1 MTTHLFL
8 FTIGPVQGF
17 IAQAR
22 KTRDLYAG
30 SQILSELV
38 AKGMQT
44 FTKEFPS
51 GKIIFPESGGESLPN
66 RFVGKVTANES
77 ELRPKAL
84 AIQKAVEETWME
96 IAKSSLKK
104 AGIES
109 KPIGFDAQIKA
120 LLEIH
125 WVFNEIKS
133 DYVEAYRELE
143 RLGGAVKNIRKF
155 VQLAEVG
162 RKCSID
168 GMNNAMFYQKGSN
181 QPQFMN
187 QPEPVSGFAISPG
200 EGLSAVSL
208 TKRFY
213 KVDKAFPSTSKVALM
228 RDIQKLSPD
237 NQERLQ
243 CFENLF
249 KKEKIAETC
258 LKMFDNGFIEKYNII
273 NPKEF
278 DNWNEEWDEH
288 FLYEDNLEQIVNPTQ
303 KGLLGN
309 LHKALKKN
317 LKTRY
322 YAVIMFDG
330 DHMGRWLS
338 GEFNLTKDDLEDFHL
353 KISKALANFGKKA
366 RDYLN
371 SNEGVGHTVYSGGD
385 DFLGFVN
392 IHHLFDVMKHLRWM
406 FDEMVNKVIEPF
418 RQTGKQLTFSAGI
431 VIAHYKMPFSEVLK
445 KAREVEKAAKN
456 EGERNAFGIAV
467 MKHSGEIQQT
477 VYKWD
482 TNENKSSDCSNW
494 EALERIYNALDKD
507 DGQFS
512 NTFIQNLTTEIQGL
526 AGVDMQ
532 NLPAGSMGKTLNAAM
547 RLEIQR
553 LVDRAWKEGRKKDKD
568 MVNALTDI
576 VINLWEESPKESG
589 YRPRNFIH
597 ALHVVDFLTSKITQE
612 S

>member
-143 RLGGAVKNIRKF
+143 RLGGAVKNIRRF

-303 KGLLGN
+303 KDLLGN

-482 TNENKSSDCSNW
+482 TNENKSSDCSYW